1 MTSQCTLRRG
11 IESPLRMQPDE
22 LSFELI
28 GCFLETVKLI
38 KLHAIKIYRPPSFF
52 FANTPPSLFL
62 SISSLSSLSS
72 LLSLPFSLDS
82 ALCLITLTR
91 FAFLLL
97 LHLLCLFFF
106 QLIHHHIHHRYQKR
120 HLLPPFSSIA
130 PRSSKSIPAP
140 VQLLQMMVLASTRSK
155 QLVTFSSSTAE
166 NFA

>member
-11 IESPLRMQPDE
+11 IESPLRMQPDG

-38 KLHAIKIYRPPSFF
+38 KLHAIKITDRPVFCCQH
-52 FANTPPSLFL
+52 SLFL
-62 SISSLSSLSS
+62 S
-72 LLSLPFSLDS
+72 FSLDS
-82 ALCLITLTR
+82 ALCQITLTR
-91 FAFLLL
+91 FSFLSLSLSLSLPSSFSAF
-97 LHLLCLFFF
+97 FFF

-120 HLLPPFSSIA
+120 HLLLPFSSIA
-130 PRSSKSIPAP
+130 PKSSKSIPAP
-140 VQLLQMMVLASTRSK
+140 VPLLQMMVLASTRNK